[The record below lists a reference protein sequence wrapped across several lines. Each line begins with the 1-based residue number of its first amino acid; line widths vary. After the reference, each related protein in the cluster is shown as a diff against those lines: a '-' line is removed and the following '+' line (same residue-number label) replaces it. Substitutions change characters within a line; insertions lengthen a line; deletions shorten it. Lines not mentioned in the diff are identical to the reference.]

1 MRLEVSFEVLADKAT
16 EIPRGSL
23 LVSAKVLGAGLEA
36 PRELMLGPF
45 LPVESWDPW
54 VNASELTPH
63 GFLSRHVERGEGG
76 ARLLSYG
83 AGSRLFL
90 GPGQDLLCTFE
101 VPGVG

>member
-1 MRLEVSFEVLADKAT
+1 MRLEVSFERLADKVL

-23 LVSAKVLGAGLEA
+23 LVSAKVLGTGLEA

-45 LPVESWDPW
+45 LVESWDPW

-63 GFLSRHVERGEGG
+63 GFLSRHVERREGG

-83 AGSRLFL
+83 AGSKLFL